1 MSIPDAPW
9 IGMCKED
16 WEGSHRK
23 VYATCEWCGA
33 EIYVGESYYDLQGE
47 IVCDSCIIDCSR
59 TAEED

>member
-9 IGMCKED
+9 IGKCKED
-16 WEGSHRK
+16 YYEK
-23 VYATCEWCGA
+23 KLYALCEWCGE
-33 EIYVGESYYDLQGE
+33 EIYVGDSYYDLQGE